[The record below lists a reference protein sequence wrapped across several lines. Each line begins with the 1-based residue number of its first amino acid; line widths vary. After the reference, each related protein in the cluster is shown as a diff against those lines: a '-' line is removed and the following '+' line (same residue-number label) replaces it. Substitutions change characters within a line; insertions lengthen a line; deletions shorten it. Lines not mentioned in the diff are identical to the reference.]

1 MPYKPLTPSTSAKQC
16 DDAIKAFLD
25 RHMGVVHRDDIGPL
39 FGQLSTLC
47 TATRADSLTRR
58 YWTKAVS
65 VALADDPRTT
75 PACER
80 SQWTRA
86 VVGPLPRVAA
96 RREPHLIAMR
106 AQKRS
111 RSARRQAR

>member
-1 MPYKPLTPSTSAKQC
+1 MPSKPLTPNARVKQR
-16 DDAIKAFLD
+16 DAAIIAILD
-25 RHMGVVHRDDIGPL
+25 RYTGVVQRDDVGPL

-58 YWTKAVS
+58 YWTTAVS
-65 VALADDPRTT
+65 VALAADSRSMRLGDRTSRT
-75 PACER
+75 LAG
-80 SQWTRA
+80 
-86 VVGPLPRVAA
+86 VGSLPRMAA
-96 RREPHLIAMR
+96 SREPHLIAMR

>member
-25 RHMGVVHRDDIGPL
+25 RHMGVVHCDDIGPL
-39 FGQLSTLC
+39 FGQLSTFC
-47 TATRADSLTRR
+47 TATRADSVTRR
-58 YWTKAVS
+58 YWTQAIS

-75 PACER
+75 RAGER
-80 SQWTRA
+80 SRWTRA
-86 VVGPLPRVAA
+86 VVAALPRVAVK
-96 RREPHLIAMR
+96 REPHLIAMR

>member
-1 MPYKPLTPSTSAKQC
+1 MPSRPLTPNARVKQR
-16 DDAIKAFLD
+16 DAAIIAFLD
-25 RHMGVVHRDDIGPL
+25 RYIGVVQRDDIGPL